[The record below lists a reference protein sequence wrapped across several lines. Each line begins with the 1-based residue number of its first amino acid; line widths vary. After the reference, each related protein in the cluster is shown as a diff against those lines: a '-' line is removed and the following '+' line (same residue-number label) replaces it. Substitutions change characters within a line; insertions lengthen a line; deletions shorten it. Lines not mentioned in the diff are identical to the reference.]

1 MTKERFTVTGMSCSA
16 CSAGVERVTKKL
28 NGVKNAEVSLLGESL
43 SVEYDEKIVTKE
55 DIFAAVTALGYGI
68 GEYREGKEER
78 RKGKTEMLK
87 KRFFIS
93 LVLLVPIMYLSM
105 GGMLSLPLPP
115 ATVNYVLQFV
125 LSAATIAVNF
135 RFFKNGTSALLKRVP
150 NMDTLVALGS
160 GVSFLYSVY
169 LAIHAIVMGGMH
181 AEHLFFESAA
191 MILTLVTLGKW
202 LEARATGKTGK
213 EVEKLLRM
221 MPDTV
226 QIEENGEEKSVPFSA
241 LKEGDILVVK
251 QGDYIPVDGTV
262 IEGSGYVD
270 RAAVTGESMP
280 VEVENGSAVT
290 GADIVKSGY
299 MKVKAEKVGADTT
312 ISQIVKMVKEAGE
325 SKAPIQHVADV
336 IAGVFVPAVT
346 FVALATFLI
355 WFLVGKD
362 AGTAANYGI
371 SVLVISCPCSLGLAT
386 PVAVMAATGKG
397 MSLGVLFKNA
407 EALQRAEKINCV
419 LLDKTATL
427 TEGKMRVTDFV
438 VNGKNTSAA
447 SVPAA
452 ESGDTPTAEEKEI
465 LHIAAAIESLSNHP
479 IADCIRA
486 FAEEKA
492 GESDKKVQNYV
503 YETGKGAQGEIEG
516 KAYRLGNDKLLTAAE
531 AAKAKKEEK
540 RLSAEGKTA
549 VFLAGEEGV
558 IAVFA
563 LADGLKETSVDAV
576 AALKKAKIRVA
587 MVTGDNE
594 LVARAI
600 ADKAGISDVFAGALP
615 KDKAEAVKRVKAAGG
630 YVAMVGDGINDSPAL
645 KEADVGIAVGTG
657 TDVAIDSADVVL
669 VGGDIRSVSDAIRL
683 SKATVK
689 NIKENLFWAFFYNV
703 VAIPVAA
710 GVFAKWGLSLNPMIA
725 SACMSLSSLF
735 VVTNALRLTRFKG
748 EKRTDYS
755 DTNAKSG
762 QTDGRFD
769 GIGTIGAA
777 SEIQED
783 KTEKENKNNKENR
796 MMKKTVTIE
805 GMMCAHCVKHVTDAL
820 NAIDGVTVESVDLKK
835 KTAVVEAADDISD
848 EAMKNAVAEA
858 GYEVKKIV

>member
-1 MTKERFTVTGMSCSA
+1 MKEKFTVTGMSCSA

-28 NGVKNAEVSLLGESL
+28 DGVKSAEVSLLGESL
-43 SVEYDEKIVTKE
+43 AVEYDEKIVKRE

-68 GEYREGKEER
+68 SEYKEGKEER
-78 RKGKTEMLK
+78 QKGKTEMLK

-105 GGMLSLPLPP
+105 GGMISLPLPP
-115 ATVNYVLQFV
+115 ATLNYILQFV
-125 LSAATIAVNF
+125 FTTAVIVVNF
-135 RFFKNGTSALLKRVP
+135 RFFKNGTSALIKRVP
-150 NMDTLVALGS
+150 NMDTLVALGA
-160 GVSFLYSVY
+160 GVSYLYSIY
-169 LAIHAIVMGGMH
+169 LAIHAMTMEGMH

-202 LEARATGKTGK
+202 LESRATGKTGK

-226 QIEENGEEKSVPFSA
+226 TIEQNGEISAVPFSA
-241 LKEGDILVVK
+241 LKEGDILIVK
-251 QGDYIPVDGTV
+251 QGDYIPVDGKV
-262 IEGSGYVD
+262 VKGSGYVD

-280 VEVENGSAVT
+280 VEVQTGSSVT

-299 MKVKAEKVGADTT
+299 MKVRAEKVGADTT
-312 ISQIVKMVKEAGE
+312 ISQIVKMVKNAGE

-336 IAGVFVPAVT
+336 IAGIFVPAVT
-346 FVALATFLI
+346 LIALITFLVWLLI
-355 WFLVGKD
+355 GKG
-362 AGTAANYGI
+362 AATAANYAI

-427 TEGKMRVTDFV
+427 TEGKMRVTDFIL
-438 VNGKNTSAA
+438 TSG
-447 SVPAA
+447 
-452 ESGDTPTAEEKEI
+452 GDEQEKKDI
-465 LHIAAAIESLSNHP
+465 CAIAAAIESLSNHP

-486 FAEEKA
+486 FALENTDNTGLVVE
-492 GESDKKVQNYV
+492 NYV
-503 YETGKGAQGEIEG
+503 YETGKGASGEIDG
-516 KAYRLGNDKLLTAAE
+516 KKYRLGNTKLLTAAE
-531 AAKAKKEEK
+531 SAKAKQEEK
-540 RLSAEGKTA
+540 RLSKEGKTA
-549 VFLAGEEGV
+549 VFLAGETGLL
-558 IAVFA
+558 AVFA
-563 LADGLKETSVDAV
+563 LADGLKETSVEAV
-576 AALKKAKIRVA
+576 AALKKEKIRVA
-587 MVTGDNE
+587 MITGDNE
-594 LVARAI
+594 QVAHAI
-600 ADKAGISDVFAGALP
+600 AEKADISDVFAGALP
-615 KDKAEAVKRVKAAGG
+615 KDKAEAVQRVRAAGG

-710 GVFAKWGLSLNPMIA
+710 GVFSKWGLSLNPMIA
-725 SACMSLSSLF
+725 AACMSLSSLF

-748 EKRTDYS
+748 EKRTNYS
-755 DTNAKSG
+755 EKSK
-762 QTDGRFD
+762 
-769 GIGTIGAA
+769 
-777 SEIQED
+777 ENNIQE
-783 KTEKENKNNKENR
+783 NKETNR
-796 MMKKTVTIE
+796 MEKTLHIE
-805 GMMCAHCVKHVTDAL
+805 GMMCQHCIKHVTEAL
-820 NAIDGVTVESVDLKK
+820 NGVEGVNVQNVDLQK
-835 KTAVVEAADDISD
+835 KTAVITAENNVSD
-848 EAMKNAVAEA
+848 EALKNAVQEA
-858 GYEVKKIV
+858 GYTVKKIS